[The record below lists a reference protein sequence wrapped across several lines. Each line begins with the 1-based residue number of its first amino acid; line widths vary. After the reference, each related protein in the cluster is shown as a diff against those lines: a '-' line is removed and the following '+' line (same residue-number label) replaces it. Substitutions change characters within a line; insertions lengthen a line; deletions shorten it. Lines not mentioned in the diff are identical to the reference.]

1 MSKHID
7 AVDLVRQVRDDIYE
21 QTKEMSTAELV
32 EFFRSRGSLAKERIV
47 DIQDHRRA
55 TVKRDNESH

>member
-21 QTKEMSTAELV
+21 QTKGMSTAELV
-32 EFFRSRGSLAKERIV
+32 EFFRSHGSSAKEGVV
-47 DIQDHRRA
+47 DIQGHRRE
-55 TVKRDNESH
+55 TMKRDNESH